1 MSTFFK
7 LYVWI
12 LMNMMNIKMKY
23 HINDYYGIKYCL
35 WYYDVSIVLDIENW
49 GLLYMVDSLTIYSGR
64 RHLSSSYHVN
74 LLPFLRL
81 YIRKMNEIRKRKNIF
96 QNAVAGYFIIC
107 IFVMIHKYTSNL
119 PLALGT
125 SKLLDRF
132 SHQVKI
138 PHPALQPHPRP

>member
-1 MSTFFK
+1 MKSEKEKIFFK
-7 LYVWI
+7 MQWR
-12 LMNMMNIKMKY
+12 
-23 HINDYYGIKYCL
+23 
-35 WYYDVSIVLDIENW
+35 DI
-49 GLLYMVDSLTIYSGR
+49 
-64 RHLSSSYHVN
+64 SY
-74 LLPFLRL
+74 
-81 YIRKMNEIRKRKNIF
+81 
-96 QNAVAGYFIIC
+96 IC